1 MGMLNTWF
9 SIWLQRLSVF
19 LLLGFNPVLGQTI
32 SLLKDEALLQQRDCV
47 RYCLGGEDNFEDLQN
62 FLGCPDTNVCLC
74 REDIRP
80 SASAA
85 LETCIRSVYTTCKSG
100 TDMRRL
106 LRYTIDI
113 ARSRHLLRRRRT
125 LHRQTVERRLSLN
138 LRLLLRL
145 RCQNRQVR
153 IKYLHRAQVS
163 GSSSLPPRV
172 YSSLSAPLRRHPDR
186 RQIRYRT

>member
-100 TDMRRL
+100 TDYEAAASIYD
-106 LRYTIDI
+106 RYCSFTAPASAKADP
-113 ARSRHLLRRRRT
+113 T
-125 LHRQTVERRLSLN
+125 QTDSGTATVTKFTSAPTVTVSKSSSSN
-138 LRLLLRL
+138 
-145 RCQNRQVR
+145 
-153 IKYLHRAQVS
+153 QVS
-163 GSSSLPPRV
+163 SPSSSEWIFITAAT
-172 YSSLSAPLRRHPDR
+172 SLFIIIGALA
-186 RQIRYRT
+186 TTF